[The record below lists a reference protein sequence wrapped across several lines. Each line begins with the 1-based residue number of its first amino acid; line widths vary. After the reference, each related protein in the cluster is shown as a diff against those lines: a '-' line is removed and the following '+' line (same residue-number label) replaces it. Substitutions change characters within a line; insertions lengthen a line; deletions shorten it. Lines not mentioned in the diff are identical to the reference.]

1 MKTLICRLQTADRK
15 SFTLY
20 LIILIN
26 IIWISSS
33 QAQQNTAAIQ
43 GKMLTEKG
51 LPLPFANVH
60 LKDKNKGA
68 LTDEEG
74 LFTIDQ
80 VSPGKYILVISH
92 LGYATKEIQLKLEKG
107 QVLNIPPLS
116 LLENGSDLVEFT
128 VTDSKI
134 NPLANKNT
142 HYVARMPLENLEN
155 PQVYHVVSKE
165 LIKEQV
171 ITDIGET
178 VRNAPGVVPITY
190 ASGGF
195 GTTFRGF
202 STGINARNGMEAAT
216 GRSSLDIANVERIEI
231 LKGPSA
237 TLFGANVSSFGGVV
251 NLVTKAPMEERQT
264 EITYTTG
271 SFNLHRIAADV
282 NTPLNE
288 DNTVLLRVNTALN
301 REKSFMD
308 YGFNNTFI
316 IAPSLLYKA
325 SERLT
330 ITLDLEYFNA
340 ISTRPQYSRYAP
352 NAGITSPRQLQIGYR
367 TSLYHEDA
375 DSQTAATKLFAQ
387 AKYQLGKN
395 WTSTTLLSF
404 LNEDVKHSYQA
415 QPTWISP
422 TEVARSVGMWGPIYA
437 NYTNL
442 QQNFNGEFQTGNI
455 GHKVLIGA
463 NLRAFD
469 SRSEYSTT
477 DGFIDTVN
485 VTNDFRPLRRFEMD
499 SQLIPRFFPGWHS
512 HNDLTHS
519 AYIADV
525 IQLTDRLST
534 MLSLRLDHFKRPDD
548 GDVAG
553 FEQTALAPKVGIAYQ
568 VLKDRVSV
576 FGNYMSGFQNQ
587 APRMQPNGQQL
598 SINPV
603 FATQS
608 EGGIKAEVFEKKLS
622 TTISYY
628 NIAIDNAVRIN
639 ADGFAIQDGQQVSK
653 GLDFELIANP
663 ITGLNLVTGYAYND
677 NRINKASDES
687 IAGNKANDAPEHV
700 ANFWASYTFQHKLKG
715 FGLGFGGNHVGSTY
729 MFTDNV
735 FTIPSYTLWNATVFY
750 DQTNWR
756 IGLKLNNI
764 TNEQYWSFWG
774 VAQAPMNFAANLSLR
789 F

>member
-1 MKTLICRLQTADRK
+1 MNSIICSLKTAGMKPFA
-15 SFTLY
+15 FY

-26 IIWISSS
+26 FIWISSS
-33 QAQQNTAAIQ
+33 QAQQNPATIQ
-43 GKMLTEKG
+43 GKVITETG
-51 LPLPFANVH
+51 QSLPFTNVY

-80 VSPGKYILVISH
+80 VSAGKYILVISH
-92 LGYATKEIQLKLEKG
+92 LGYATKEIQLKLENG
-107 QVLNIPPLS
+107 QTLNVPAVS
-116 LLENGSDLVEFT
+116 LLENGSDLSEFT
-128 VTDSKI
+128 LTDSKV
-134 NPLANKNT
+134 NPLANKKT
-142 HYVARMPLENLEN
+142 DYVARMPLENLEN
-155 PQVYHVVSKE
+155 PQVYNVVSKE

-190 ASGGF
+190 ASGGL

-271 SFNLHRIAADV
+271 SFNLQRIAADV

-325 SERLT
+325 SDRLT
-330 ITLDLEYFNA
+330 ISLDMEYFNA
-340 ISTRPQYSRYAP
+340 KSNRPQYSRYASGS
-352 NAGITSPRQLQIGYR
+352 GITSPRQLQIDYR

-387 AKYQLGKN
+387 AKYQLGKI
-395 WTSTTLLSF
+395 WTSTTLFSF
-404 LNEDVKHSYQA
+404 LNEDVNHSYQA

-437 NYTNL
+437 NYTNF
-442 QQNFNGEFQTGNI
+442 QQNFNGELQTGSI

-512 HNDLTHS
+512 HNDLTYS

-553 FEQTALAPKVGIAYQ
+553 FEQTALAPKVGLVYQ
-568 VLKDRVSV
+568 VLKDRVSF

-598 SINPV
+598 SIDPV

-608 EGGIKAEVFEKKLS
+608 EGGIKAETFDKRLS

-628 NIAIDNAVRIN
+628 HIAIDNAVRVN
-639 ADGFAIQDGQQVSK
+639 ADGFAVQDGQQVSK
-653 GLDFELIANP
+653 GLDVEVISNP
-663 ITGLNLVTGYAYND
+663 ISGLNFIAGYGYND
-677 NRINKASDES
+677 NRIIKASDES
-687 IAGNKANDAPEHV
+687 IEGNKANDAPEHV
-700 ANFWASYTFQHKLKG
+700 ANFWASYVFQHRLKG
-715 FGLGFGGNHVGSTY
+715 FGLGIGGNHVGSTF

-735 FTIPSYTLWNATVFY
+735 FTIPSYTLLNATAFY
-750 DQTNWR
+750 DQGNWR
-756 IGLKLNNI
+756 VGIKLNNI

-774 VAQAPMNFAANLSLR
+774 VAQAPANFLANVTLR